1 MPIMLK
7 NSLWEGLIMGNDKK
21 YKLIVSNV
29 PVYTNLEVTLKART
43 TNEEACKE
51 ITRMMKS
58 DDLFE
63 GYEWKIEGC
72 AEGGIHDFN
81 DSLRAD
87 ILERLEQEE
96 PEDSVFWN
104 GSKIQFE
111 LNVAHIP
118 VNTHLEVA
126 LKSQSIEE
134 AVREIEALCNS
145 GDLFEGYE
153 WKIEGCADG
162 GINEF
167 SDELKEAI
175 VNRLG
180 QEKKIEDCI
189 KVHSA
194 S

>member
-1 MPIMLK
+1 
-7 NSLWEGLIMGNDKK
+7 
-21 YKLIVSNV
+21 
-29 PVYTNLEVTLKART
+29 VYTNLEVILKSRT

-51 ITRMMKS
+51 VTRMIES

-72 AEGGIHDFN
+72 AGGGIHEFN
-81 DSLRAD
+81 DPLRAA

-96 PEDSVFWN
+96 PEDSVFWD

-111 LNVAHIP
+111 LNVPHVP
-118 VNTHLEVA
+118 VNTDLEVL
-126 LKSQSIEE
+126 LKSESKEE
-134 AVREIEALCNS
+134 AVSEVQAMCN
-145 GDLFEGYE
+145 GGNLFEGYE

-167 SDELKEAI
+167 SDELKKEI
-175 VNRLG
+175 VSRLG
-180 QEKKIEDCI
+180 QEKKLEDCI
-189 KVHSA
+189 EVQSP

>member
-1 MPIMLK
+1 MENHSKYILK
-7 NSLWEGLIMGNDKK
+7 VRN
-21 YKLIVSNV
+21 VSV
-29 PVYTNLEVTLKART
+29 FTNLEVILKSRT

-51 ITRMMKS
+51 VIRMIES

-63 GYEWKIEGC
+63 GYEWKIEEC

-81 DSLRAD
+81 DSLRAA
-87 ILERLEQEE
+87 IRERLEQEE

-104 GSKIQFE
+104 GSKIQYE

-118 VNTHLEVA
+118 VITHLVAA
-126 LKSQSIEE
+126 LKSKSQEE
-134 AVREIEALCNS
+134 ALKEIETLCNS
-145 GDLFEGYE
+145 GNLFEGYE

-167 SDELKEAI
+167 NDELKEAI

-180 QEKKIEDCI
+180 QEQKIEDCI
-189 KVHSA
+189 ELHST

>member
-1 MPIMLK
+1 MANHSKYILK
-7 NSLWEGLIMGNDKK
+7 VRN
-21 YKLIVSNV
+21 VS
-29 PVYTNLEVTLKART
+29 VYTNLEVILKSRT

-51 ITRMMKS
+51 VTRMIES
-58 DDLFE
+58 DDPFE

-72 AEGGIHDFN
+72 AEGGILDF
-81 DSLRAD
+81 DDPLRAG

-104 GSKIQFE
+104 GSKVQFE
-111 LNVAHIP
+111 LNVPHVP
-118 VNTHLEVA
+118 VHTHLEVP
-126 LKSQSIEE
+126 LKSETKEE
-134 AVREIEALCNS
+134 AVSEVQAMCNG

-153 WKIEGCADG
+153 WKIKGCADG

-167 SDELKEAI
+167 SDELKKEI
-175 VNRLG
+175 VSRLG

-189 KVHSA
+189 EVRSA